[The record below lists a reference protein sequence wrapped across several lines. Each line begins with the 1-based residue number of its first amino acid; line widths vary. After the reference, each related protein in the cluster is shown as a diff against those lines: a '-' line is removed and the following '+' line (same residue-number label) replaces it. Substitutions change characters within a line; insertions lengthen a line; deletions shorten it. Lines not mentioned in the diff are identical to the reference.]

1 MWCAVK
7 LPHTE
12 PAGGRFQS
20 PVILCPGIV
29 FTAKQCKGADDWLWD
44 VRHTSCVTSQGQG
57 INLLFVICVFYS
69 GENSF
74 KASVFWWAGLQML
87 ENSELLNLFSAYG
100 LKRRLRYEA
109 LLRKVFYSIQALWIF
124 FSVEVKKKEKNKKM
138 QIHGSSVA
146 ACSTF
151 CGKLWCLKTRI
162 LSAAAL
168 MQPFTASGDEL
179 LLSLQLLR
187 SVS

>member
-1 MWCAVK
+1 MSWATDARKFRALKSFFCIWAK
-7 LPHTE
+7 EKTE
-12 PAGGRFQS
+12 IRGPSQ
-20 PVILCPGIV
+20 
-29 FTAKQCKGADDWLWD
+29 KGFL
-44 VRHTSCVTSQGQG
+44 Q
-57 INLLFVICVFYS
+57 YS
-69 GENSF
+69 GPMN
-74 KASVFWWAGLQML
+74 
-87 ENSELLNLFSAYG
+87 
-100 LKRRLRYEA
+100 
-109 LLRKVFYSIQALWIF
+109 F
-124 FSVEVKKKEKNKKM
+124 FLCGSQKKKEKNKKM

-179 LLSLQLLR
+179 LLSLQLLQ